1 MNTMIFQLQAPLSS
15 WGDVAVGE
23 YRPSAEHPTQS
34 AILGLLGA
42 ALGID
47 RSDDDG
53 QRALRASVR
62 IAVGILEHGSLLR
75 DYHTAQVPGRADL
88 KKRPHATRRDEL
100 ALPKSDLNTILSTRD
115 YRQNAAAVVA
125 LQSLEGAVYGLDE
138 LAAALLRPRFVLYL
152 GRKACPLGVPVYP
165 RTIDA
170 PSIRAGFDDYQ
181 EQLGAR
187 YREHG
192 LIWDHEHLPKVKSII
207 WGEDFEG
214 DESVAIGVARDL
226 SVNRRDQVISRA
238 GWQFAERREHIA
250 LIRRE

>member
-23 YRPSAEHPTQS
+23 YRPSADHPTQS

-42 ALGID
+42 ALGVA
-47 RSDDDG
+47 RSDDVG
-53 QRALRASVR
+53 QLALRASVR
-62 IAVGILEHGSLLR
+62 IAVGVIEHGSLLR

-115 YRQNAAAVVA
+115 YRQNAAALVA
-125 LQSLEGAVYGLDE
+125 MQSLDGAVYGLEE

-152 GRKACPLGVPVYP
+152 GRKACPLGTPVHP
-165 RTIDA
+165 RAVDA

-181 EQLGAR
+181 EQLDVL

-192 LIWDHEHLPKVKSII
+192 LMGGHERLPKVKSIV
-207 WGEDFEG
+207 WGEDFES
-214 DESVAIGVARDL
+214 DESVAIGAARDL

-238 GWQFAERREHIA
+238 GWQFSERREHIA
-250 LIRRE
+250 IIRRE